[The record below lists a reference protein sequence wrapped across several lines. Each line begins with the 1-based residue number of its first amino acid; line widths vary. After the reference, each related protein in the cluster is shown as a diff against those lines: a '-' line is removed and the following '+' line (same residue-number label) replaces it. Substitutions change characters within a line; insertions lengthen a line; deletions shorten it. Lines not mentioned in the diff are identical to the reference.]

1 MCLGGAGS
9 RACAVLLVCFLTL
22 RPAGGRQC
30 LSQSL
35 EDVVIDIQS
44 SLARGVRGSEPTH
57 TPGPQECIASCCS
70 TRNISGDKAC
80 NLMIFDTRKTINQPN
95 CYLFFCPSAD
105 ACPLKPAKG
114 LRSYRVIEEPLS
126 SPTRPELSS
135 PGRWDQAAPSSSPP
149 TARGSSKPAD
159 VLRED
164 VSSQTSGTS
173 GHLEK
178 LLPGGSA
185 SPGVLGSEGEA
196 HPPSSHFSPEP
207 TKALLEPEN
216 GAALSTPAATATRRP
231 PTSASRPPAAPG
243 IPSVARPQ
251 AATAAGP
258 VTTVPT
264 QPPTGLPATVWTG
277 AVTSA
282 PARPTMTAMTRGT
295 GTRGT
300 GATATSQ
307 ATTGLQGAPHVV
319 PFPETSSLPWN
330 SGATHEAVTLP
341 PSRVDSAP
349 ASETS
354 SGKAG
359 QRLGAASLDRG
370 PGGRYSLPFDKWLL
384 VGSLVLGVLF
394 LAIGLVL
401 MGRKFVESLHRKR
414 YSRLDYLINGIYV
427 DI

>member
-1 MCLGGAGS
+1 MCLCSARR
-9 RACAVLLVCFLTL
+9 RACTVLLVCFLTL
-22 RPAGGRQC
+22 RPAAGLQC

-95 CYLFFCPSAD
+95 CYLFFCPSED

-114 LRSYRVIEEPLS
+114 LRSYRVITESLS
-126 SPTRPELSS
+126 PPAGPKLSS
-135 PGRWDQAAPSSSPP
+135 PGQWDQAAPSSPP
-149 TARGSSKPAD
+149 IPRGSLKPTD

-164 VSSQTSGTS
+164 VRSQTSGTS

-178 LLPGGSA
+178 LLPRGPA
-185 SPGVLGSEGEA
+185 SPGILGQEGEA
-196 HPPSSHFSPEP
+196 RPASSHFPPESTTMP
-207 TKALLEPEN
+207 LGPEN
-216 GAALSTPAATATRRP
+216 GAVLSTPVATASGRP
-231 PTSASRPPAAPG
+231 PTSASRHPVAPG
-243 IPSVARPQ
+243 TPSVTQSQ

-264 QPPTGLPATVWTG
+264 QPPTSIQATVWTG
-277 AVTSA
+277 AVTSP
-282 PARPTMTAMTRGT
+282 PASPTMTTVTRGT

-300 GATATSQ
+300 GVTATSQ
-307 ATTGLQGAPHVV
+307 ETTGLQGAPHV
-319 PFPETSSLPWN
+319 PPLPGTSSLPW
-330 SGATHEAVTLP
+330 SSDATHEAMTLP
-341 PSRVDSAP
+341 PSSVDSAP
-349 ASETS
+349 VSETS
-354 SGKAG
+354 SWNAG

-370 PGGRYSLPFDKWLL
+370 PDGHYGLPFDKWLL

-394 LAIGLVL
+394 LTIGLVL
-401 MGRKFVESLHRKR
+401 MGRKFLESLHRKR